1 MTRYCYPSGFDGGN
15 SDSCFSTI
23 DASGHETIITLP
35 SALVE
40 ASAEKLALMRS
51 AVHGEHALAEGYKQD
66 TQVFYNG
73 INYYVGDLALRQS
86 KRASSQKGDETRY
99 HSVEQLVR
107 LLATSGLAIR
117 DQRYELCMVT
127 TLPVGYYTKDLRK
140 RVKDAL
146 EGNFNFMLNGI
157 QRQAVISVRKVMV
170 EGPPAL
176 VLYGSQSAGQR
187 RLIID
192 GGGHT
197 TDFTMLDG
205 NDPVTDYCRGIDLG
219 VENIG
224 DYIFETIREQHD
236 RKITLSERSAILR
249 AYGARTSFPSIMC
262 GTYELS
268 QDTLREIVQTGCQ
281 KVANATLTEAR
292 SLWGVTNNVVAGDVK
307 WQYHI
312 GGSALFYNDLLRVK
326 MPNLRPVES
335 AASANARGSARI
347 AKALG

>member
-1 MTRYCYPSGFDGGN
+1 
-15 SDSCFSTI
+15 
-23 DASGHETIITLP
+23 
-35 SALVE
+35 
-40 ASAEKLALMRS
+40 
-51 AVHGEHALAEGYKQD
+51 
-66 TQVFYNG
+66 
-73 INYYVGDLALRQS
+73 
-86 KRASSQKGDETRY
+86 
-99 HSVEQLVR
+99 
-107 LLATSGLAIR
+107 
-117 DQRYELCMVT
+117 
-127 TLPVGYYTKDLRK
+127 
-140 RVKDAL
+140 
-146 EGNFNFMLNGI
+146 MLNGI
-157 QRQAVISVRKVMV
+157 QRQAVITVRKVMV
-170 EGPPAL
+170 EGPSAL

-197 TDFTMLDG
+197 TDFTLLDG

-224 DYIFETIREQHD
+224 DYIYETVHEQHD

-249 AYGARTSFPSIMC
+249 TYGARTSFPTIMC

-268 QDTLREIVQTGCQ
+268 QEALRGIVQAGCQ

-292 SLWGVTNNVVAGDVK
+292 SLWGVTNDVVAGDVK

-326 MPNLRPVES
+326 MPHLRPIES
-335 AASANARGSARI
+335 AASANARGSTRI